1 MEARKKMQN
10 QGCIISYLY
19 NPPQLSKMKHRQIF
33 WHIMI
38 FGVRCPSPLATNAKL
53 ITTEIVVVRE
63 FVIPA
68 DAGIHAFIF
77 NRYGCPLSRA

>member
-1 MEARKKMQN
+1 
-10 QGCIISYLY
+10 
-19 NPPQLSKMKHRQIF
+19 
-33 WHIMI
+33 MI

-68 DAGIHAFIF
+68 DAGIHASIF